1 MQMKWTR
8 PFASLT
14 AGCAICGM
22 LAGSCGSRSGTR
34 PADAPDPATA
44 PTISEATN
52 ARAAPADA
60 PPKLTEWANK
70 GVRLKYPADWR
81 AKKDPD
87 YELMLLP
94 PGANSDDRHISVD
107 IPDLPPHLPWMIQ
120 MNRIEHDYV
129 QDLRKKHPDL
139 KEESAADAKV
149 PNSKSRLVRS
159 SWHQN
164 GKTFNDDAL
173 LIIHSDGVYILDAQ
187 ADADHLRPTR
197 AVFDTIQSSL
207 QWTK

>member
-1 MQMKWTR
+1 VQTKWTST
-8 PFASLT
+8 FVSLT
-14 AGCAICGM
+14 AGCAFCGM
-22 LAGSCGSRSGTR
+22 LAGSCGSRSGGR

-44 PTISEATN
+44 PVISQPAN
-52 ARAAPADA
+52 ADA
-60 PPKLTEWANK
+60 PPKVTEWTDK
-70 GVRLKYPADWR
+70 GVRLKYPADWH
-81 AKKDPD
+81 AKKNPD
-87 YELMLLP
+87 FELMLLP
-94 PGANSDDRHISVD
+94 PGATSDDRHITVD

-129 QDLRKKHPDL
+129 QDLRKHHPDL

-159 SWHQN
+159 TWHQN

-187 ADADHLRPTR
+187 TDADHLTPVR
-197 AVFDTIQSSL
+197 AAFDTIQSSL